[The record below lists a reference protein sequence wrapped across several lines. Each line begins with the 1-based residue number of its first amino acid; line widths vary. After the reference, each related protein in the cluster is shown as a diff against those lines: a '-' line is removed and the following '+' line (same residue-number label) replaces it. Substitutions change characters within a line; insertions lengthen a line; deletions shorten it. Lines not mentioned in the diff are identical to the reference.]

1 MIQIYY
7 HDQISLANT
16 MNWLKDKETIIL
28 GIWNLGNPIYGI
40 DGKPH
45 LNLGIRTLNL
55 LSQTLPQRKIQPV
68 LGRKYARLHLNHI
81 IITLHYSQNKHHST
95 FMAHIKEN

>member
-16 MNWLKDKETIIL
+16 MNWLKDKET
-28 GIWNLGNPIYGI
+28 
-40 DGKPH
+40 PH

-55 LSQTLPQRKIQPV
+55 LSQTLPQRKIEPV

-81 IITLHYSQNKHHST
+81 IITLHLSQNESLVSWL
-95 FMAHIKEN
+95 I